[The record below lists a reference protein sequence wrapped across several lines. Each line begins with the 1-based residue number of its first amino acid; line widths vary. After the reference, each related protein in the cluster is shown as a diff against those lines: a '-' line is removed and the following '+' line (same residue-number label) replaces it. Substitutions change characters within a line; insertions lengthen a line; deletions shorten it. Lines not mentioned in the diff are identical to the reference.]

1 MWFELQDVV
10 LKGIQINFKMNTSF
24 PNIYIYIILFDY
36 TIKI

>member
-24 PNIYIYIILFDY
+24 PNIYIILFDY